1 MTENDREL
9 LVRLGFLSTMQA
21 IPAFEY
27 REMDTAGQ
35 CCGSTSPAL
44 AGCPLRERKKALL
57 PAYGQQG
64 FLVGGIQFHFPDPTA
79 VPQAESAGQSIR
91 HIFEMG
97 GVDRPGAC
105 DRLE

>member
-1 MTENDREL
+1 
-9 LVRLGFLSTMQA
+9 MQA
-21 IPAFEY
+21 IPAVEY

-35 CCGSTSPAL
+35 CCGSISPAL
-44 AGCPLRERKKALL
+44 AGCSSKRTKKALL

-64 FLVGGIQFHFPDPTA
+64 FLVGGIQFDFLGPTA